1 MAARLLGF
9 LQCWHS
15 FAPGL
20 VRLVAAAESAGLH
33 VHCRGLGLS
42 ALGCSAVGRLMH
54 LTPLLLPGACPEAG
68 LLLPPTGL
76 VQLLMPGAM
85 LAQARLPLAG
95 RLPHQAE

>member
-1 MAARLLGF
+1 M
-9 LQCWHS
+9 
-15 FAPGL
+15 
-20 VRLVAAAESAGLH
+20 VAAAQSAGLH
-33 VHCRGLGLS
+33 VHCRGLDLS
-42 ALGCSAVGRLMH
+42 ALGCSAVDRRFLLIH